1 MLVDYLAMTWYPIEY
16 LKVSGSSD
24 LADFN
29 SKEYAKSIISNF
41 NWKPWGER
49 LLQRSAPRLD
59 YYQINRHKKEKRSN
73 RFSFFI
79 RCSENGHFLNTLL
92 FLLRLLKSFTF
103 IVHKPVIYSM
113 FIYTSFGSVK

>member
-41 NWKPWGER
+41 NWKPWGEWLGYSVR
-49 LLQRSAPRLD
+49 GHYNGGQ
-59 YYQINRHKKEKRSN
+59 
-73 RFSFFI
+73 
-79 RCSENGHFLNTLL
+79 SENILGN
-92 FLLRLLKSFTF
+92 
-103 IVHKPVIYSM
+103 
-113 FIYTSFGSVK
+113 